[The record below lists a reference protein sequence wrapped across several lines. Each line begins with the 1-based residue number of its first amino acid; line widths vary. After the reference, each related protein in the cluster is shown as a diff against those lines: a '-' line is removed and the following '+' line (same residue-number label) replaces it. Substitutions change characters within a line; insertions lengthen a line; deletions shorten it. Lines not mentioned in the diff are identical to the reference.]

1 MENNKDAVITI
12 LEDSIDFMGEK
23 LVPPFNLEEAKKVL
37 GEGRYYYRKIEDKDI
52 PNLAIRRQ
60 VWDELGIFACLG
72 DDEIEIISWNICV
85 LPNKF
90 NEPDKLYEGRI
101 LIGKKDYRE
110 CNWKFDGRTDQTM
123 KQGCFELLTLL
134 PDKLAEV
141 AAEDRDIAEMSASC
155 IEISYEAPKVK
166 KSKKYIIPKTD
177 EPVLAFANFNFKLAI
192 MQQLMYEKKLLK
204 PEFDI
209 YEFAKEYTRREID
222 VDDEG
227 YEPIKEA
234 KKWFKDY
241 PIPKS
246 LAEEVTELEM
256 DGGGD
261 IYMQIVPLWDG
272 EDDIFDINKLTEDE
286 VRQFPNLRHVTLM
299 SSKPKNVVAV
309 LEKCNVEVDLL

>member
-1 MENNKDAVITI
+1 MD
-12 LEDSIDFMGEK
+12 
-23 LVPPFNLEEAKKVL
+23 
-37 GEGRYYYRKIEDKDI
+37 
-52 PNLAIRRQ
+52 
-60 VWDELGIFACLG
+60 
-72 DDEIEIISWNICV
+72 
-85 LPNKF
+85 
-90 NEPDKLYEGRI
+90 
-101 LIGKKDYRE
+101 
-110 CNWKFDGRTDQTM
+110 
-123 KQGCFELLTLL
+123 
-134 PDKLAEV
+134 
-141 AAEDRDIAEMSASC
+141 
-155 IEISYEAPKVK
+155 ISYKAPKIK
-166 KSKKYIIPKTD
+166 NSKKFVIPKID
-177 EPVLAFANFNFKLAI
+177 EPVLAFASFNFKLAVI
-192 MQQLMYEKKLLK
+192 QQLMYEKKLLK

-256 DGGGD
+256 DGGD
-261 IYMQIVPLWDG
+261 DVYMQIVPLWDG
-272 EDDIFDINKLTEDE
+272 EDDVFDINKLTEEE